1 MKISFMGE
9 GFAGQFLEN
18 GEYDLP
24 IESDLPHRF
33 ELKNGVVLDKYDGVS
48 DDEVKRIDHEA
59 AIAIREDL
67 VKAAAAAVKAGDEFV
82 PAVPEE
88 LPALDAVSAED
99 AK

>member
-18 GEYDLP
+18 GDYDLP

-33 ELKNGVVLDKYDGVS
+33 KLEDGVVVDKYNGVS

-59 AIAIREDL
+59 AIAAREEIIAKVEAGEEEEINIPAEIPPL
-67 VKAAAAAVKAGDEFV
+67 GAVA
-82 PAVPEE
+82 P
-88 LPALDAVSAED
+88 AED
-99 AK
+99 N